1 MLLFWLMLNCVCLRA
16 GGRLASHW
24 PATVKECDSIVYM
37 LEQGSGCATARQSML
52 VRRLY
57 GVSRKYP
64 GNKAVRW
71 RALYWDAVDKNDR
84 MMPALADSLLGAAGR
99 LVDSVAYEYDYRRIR
114 RSAALVRLRSPGQMY
129 NLYRAQLSDL
139 EYFERISDHKTVA
152 SCHLVLGKVFLD
164 IGEPLQALD
173 ESREA
178 RRLFLAAA
186 SPGRAASAEMNEA
199 LCLIKAGRSGEG
211 HRLLLKLARSG
222 KVAGDTLFHTLV
234 LLNLGYAYGC
244 IGEECPDVYMEALA
258 RLSSSVDIPHVRAL
272 AGINLG
278 SWHYRRK
285 RYREAAALFTSTLG
299 YAEENGL
306 VEWRAKCSLGLAD
319 CFMAL
324 HKPVEAASYYK
335 RYAELTDSLSLDDMR
350 AKILMAEE
358 AGNIKAFNE
367 AVEAEKVRAKISNMR
382 IVAISAVVLLVLGAV
397 CILYWYKHR
406 IAVIRLMEKQVESER
421 NRLELERQS
430 RKLAASTI
438 EMEDKVNALR
448 AIRGMVAEAVD
459 RHEIDSGL
467 GSRIRAQL
475 KAHLDA
481 DVGWGTFRQAFEQ
494 VYPSFFTRLKERHP
508 VLTDYDVRLC
518 AYIVAGADN
527 KQISMLLNILPE
539 SLKKSRTRL
548 RKKLGIG
555 AGDSLADYLRGFNGA

>member
-129 NLYRAQLSDL
+129 NLYRAQL
-139 EYFERISDHKTVA
+139 
-152 SCHLVLGKVFLD
+152 
-164 IGEPLQALD
+164 
-173 ESREA
+173 
-178 RRLFLAAA
+178 
-186 SPGRAASAEMNEA
+186 
-199 LCLIKAGRSGEG
+199 
-211 HRLLLKLARSG
+211 
-222 KVAGDTLFHTLV
+222 
-234 LLNLGYAYGC
+234 
-244 IGEECPDVYMEALA
+244 
-258 RLSSSVDIPHVRAL
+258 
-272 AGINLG
+272 
-278 SWHYRRK
+278 
-285 RYREAAALFTSTLG
+285 
-299 YAEENGL
+299 
-306 VEWRAKCSLGLAD
+306 
-319 CFMAL
+319 
-324 HKPVEAASYYK
+324 
-335 RYAELTDSLSLDDMR
+335 
-350 AKILMAEE
+350 
-358 AGNIKAFNE
+358 
-367 AVEAEKVRAKISNMR
+367 
-382 IVAISAVVLLVLGAV
+382 
-397 CILYWYKHR
+397 
-406 IAVIRLMEKQVESER
+406 
-421 NRLELERQS
+421 
-430 RKLAASTI
+430 
-438 EMEDKVNALR
+438 
-448 AIRGMVAEAVD
+448 
-459 RHEIDSGL
+459 
-467 GSRIRAQL
+467 

>member
-129 NLYRAQLSDL
+129 NLYRVQLSNL

-199 LCLIKAGRSGEG
+199 LCLIKAGRSDEG
-211 HRLLLKLARSG
+211 HRLLLKLARNG
-222 KVAGDTLFHTLV
+222 KMTGDTLFHTLV

-406 IAVIRLMEKQVESER
+406 IAVIRLM
-421 NRLELERQS
+421 
-430 RKLAASTI
+430 
-438 EMEDKVNALR
+438 DLR

-555 AGDSLADYLRGFNGA
+555 AGDSLADYLRGFNGS

>member
-199 LCLIKAGRSGEG
+199 LCLIKAGRSDEG

-222 KVAGDTLFHTLV
+222 KVRVTRFSIRW
-234 LLNLGYAYGC
+234 C
-244 IGEECPDVYMEALA
+244 
-258 RLSSSVDIPHVRAL
+258 
-272 AGINLG
+272 
-278 SWHYRRK
+278 
-285 RYREAAALFTSTLG
+285 
-299 YAEENGL
+299 
-306 VEWRAKCSLGLAD
+306 CS
-319 CFMAL
+319 
-324 HKPVEAASYYK
+324 
-335 RYAELTDSLSLDDMR
+335 
-350 AKILMAEE
+350 
-358 AGNIKAFNE
+358 
-367 AVEAEKVRAKISNMR
+367 
-382 IVAISAVVLLVLGAV
+382 ISAMLTAV
-397 CILYWYKHR
+397 
-406 IAVIRLMEKQVESER
+406 
-421 NRLELERQS
+421 
-430 RKLAASTI
+430 
-438 EMEDKVNALR
+438 
-448 AIRGMVAEAVD
+448 
-459 RHEIDSGL
+459 
-467 GSRIRAQL
+467 
-475 KAHLDA
+475 
-481 DVGWGTFRQAFEQ
+481 
-494 VYPSFFTRLKERHP
+494 
-508 VLTDYDVRLC
+508 
-518 AYIVAGADN
+518 
-527 KQISMLLNILPE
+527 
-539 SLKKSRTRL
+539 
-548 RKKLGIG
+548 
-555 AGDSLADYLRGFNGA
+555 